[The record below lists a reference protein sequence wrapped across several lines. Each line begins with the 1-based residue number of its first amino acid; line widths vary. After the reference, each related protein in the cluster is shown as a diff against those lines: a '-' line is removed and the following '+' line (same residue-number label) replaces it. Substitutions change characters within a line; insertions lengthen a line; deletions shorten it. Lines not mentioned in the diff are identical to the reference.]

1 MKTNLFKKVI
11 PILCTLA
18 MLCSISAAVFAADE
32 FYSLRDD
39 FDNEFNAG
47 PTWFYGVIHN
57 GSATHTAGEFELLNS
72 YNSAYFQWVKTEVG
86 YEWGGLG
93 NGNWLPFWNADTVA
107 RWVSPKSGSI
117 VISADDQP
125 AVGGIT
131 GNIDAWSGGNVR
143 FKIMKNDV
151 KIYPTDSDWFVTTT
165 RISDIPDV
173 TTTVEAGDK
182 IDIVLNAGADMV
194 IAGDNLNYYPT
205 INLTPTVVVTP
216 TPIIPTAAPTAAPT
230 VAQVS
235 TADTANPI
243 TADSSM
249 IAIIS
254 TLALSAAGTLALKK
268 RK

>member
-18 MLCSISAAVFAADE
+18 VLSSISIAVFATDE

-39 FDNEFNAG
+39 FDNEVNAG
-47 PTWFYGVIHN
+47 PTWFYGVIHA
-57 GSATHTAGEFELLNS
+57 GSATHTAGEFELLDS
-72 YNSAYFQWVKTEVG
+72 YNSSYYQWVKTEVG

-117 VISADDQP
+117 VISAEDQP
-125 AVGGIT
+125 AVDGVT

-143 FKIMKNDV
+143 FKIMKNDI
-151 KIYPTDSDWFVTTT
+151 KIYPTDSEWFVTTT

-173 TTTVEAGDK
+173 TTTVQAGDK

-216 TPIIPTAAPTAAPT
+216 TPVLPTATPIPTEAIVPT
-230 VAQVS
+230 
-235 TADTANPI
+235 DTANPV

-249 IAIIS
+249 ITIIS
-254 TLALSAAGTLALKK
+254 TLVLSAAGALALKN